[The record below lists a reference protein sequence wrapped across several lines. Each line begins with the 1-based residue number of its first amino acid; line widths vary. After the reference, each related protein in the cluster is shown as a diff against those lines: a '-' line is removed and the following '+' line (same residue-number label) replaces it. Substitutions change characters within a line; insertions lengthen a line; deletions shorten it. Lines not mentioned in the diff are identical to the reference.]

1 MFFVIFINHIIKIT
15 SGDNGV
21 VLIFFVFIFVSI
33 YFVDVIILMDI
44 NLTSVCLTFSDD
56 SIKLLLLSILAIL
69 MSTISIVRV
78 LFVSINTT
86 FC

>member
-78 LFVSINTT
+78 LFVSINTN

>member
-1 MFFVIFINHIIKIT
+1 MFFVMFINHIIKIT